1 MPSVE
6 EHLLQNLDK
15 VGRFGVK
22 TAKIALSDIPV
33 PERKVIKVAFT
44 VMSMRLD
51 AVAAGMF
58 SVSRTECARLIEDG
72 RVTLNYAEVL
82 RTDAAV
88 KPGDVISVRGFGKG
102 EITEMG
108 GTTRRGRQFV
118 NAEIYK

>member
-1 MPSVE
+1 
-6 EHLLQNLDK
+6 
-15 VGRFGVK
+15 
-22 TAKIALSDIPV
+22 
-33 PERKVIKVAFT
+33 
-44 VMSMRLD
+44 
-51 AVAAGMF
+51 MF
-58 SVSRTECARLIEDG
+58 SVSRTECARLIEEG